1 MAEIDPLDRLV
12 RLARQEEPP
21 PCGEAAATMDRI
33 RALRGVEPAARF
45 THWKRAAVILAA
57 AAAAVVAVV
66 ILPRG
71 TRNAPPVVANA
82 DVTEYVVPTLDILGS
97 LEKEVNQLLSGA
109 G

>member
-1 MAEIDPLDRLV
+1 MAEIDPLDRLA

-21 PCGEAAATMDRI
+21 PCSEAAATMLRV
-33 RALRGVEPAARF
+33 RAAGAPRPAVRSP
-45 THWKRAAVILAA
+45 HWRRTAVILA